1 MFSQKNKRNKRKERY
16 ELDFKGIT
24 LIALVITNVVLLILA
39 GVSISM
45 LTGNNGILTQ
55 AQNAKEMTEKT
66 SEEEKVQLAVI
77 GTETKDNGHS
87 DVLDETN
94 FKSELKKQFE
104 NQELDVKTN
113 GDGSFIVTVKD
124 SKRKYYINDDK
135 TVVNS
140 DNIIEI
146 GTKSELENFR
156 NDVNSGNSYEGKAI
170 LLTNSIDLEG
180 EDWEPIGSYPMENS
194 TPADK
199 TNAPF
204 KGIFD
209 GCGYEVNNFN
219 IDTTDKVQGL
229 FGLVDS
235 AKIAN
240 LGVGENVEI
249 SNVDDGAGGVIG
261 YIYNGTKVYNC
272 YSKAS
277 VKGNKNV
284 GGVVGISFENNKVL
298 NCYNLGKVEGTT
310 TVGGVLGYL
319 KSLSEIKDCYNE
331 GSVTGSG
338 NWVGGIVGQAED
350 SSTVETSYNKGSIYG
365 KANNTGGIAG
375 KLFNNSIVES
385 CYNIGKVTGDGD
397 YIGGIVGHI
406 QASNA
411 RNCYNT
417 GIIKGDNATEINS
430 VVGRI
435 NTLNDSIVD
444 NCYTLERRI

>member
-1 MFSQKNKRNKRKERY
+1 MKENENKKLLKRKER
-16 ELDFKGIT
+16 GIT
-24 LIALVITNVVLLILA
+24 LIALVITIIVLLILA

-55 AQNAKEMTEKT
+55 AQNAKEVTEKA
-66 SEEEKVQLAVI
+66 SEEEKIQLAVL
-77 GTETKDNGHS
+77 GTETKDNGYG
-87 DVLDETN
+87 DILDETS
-94 FKSELKKQFE
+94 FKNELRNQFGK
-104 NQELDVKTN
+104 QELDVKAN
-113 GDGSFIVTVKD
+113 GDGSFIITVKD

-146 GTKSELENFR
+146 GTKTELENFR
-156 NDVNSGNSYEGKAI
+156 NDVNNGNSYEGKVV

-199 TNAPF
+199 NNKPF

-209 GCGYEVNNFN
+209 GCGYEVDNFN

-240 LGVGENVEI
+240 VGVGENVKI
-249 SNVDDGAGGVIG
+249 NNVSTGAGGVIG

-272 YSKAS
+272 YNKAS
-277 VKGNKNV
+277 IKGEQNI
-284 GGVVGISFENNKVL
+284 GGVVGISLENNKVL
-298 NCYNLGKVEGTT
+298 NCYNLGKVEGDYN
-310 TVGGVLGYL
+310 VGGVAGLLGSVS
-319 KSLSEIKDCYNE
+319 KMSNCYNN
-331 GSVTGSG
+331 G
-338 NWVGGIVGQAED
+338 NIRGNIYGIGGIVGQVQD
-350 SSTVETSYNKGSIYG
+350 SAIVETSYNKGSVYG
-365 KANNTGGIAG
+365 KSKNTGGIVG
-375 KLFNNSIVES
+375 KLLNNSIVEN
-385 CYNIGKVTGDGD
+385 CYNIGGVTGEED
-397 YIGGIVGHI
+397 YIGGIAGHI
-406 QASNA
+406 QASNVK
-411 RNCYNT
+411 NCYNT
-417 GIIKGDNATEINS
+417 GIIEGDNATEINS

-435 NTLNDSIVD
+435 NTLNDSIID